1 MLAQGTVVSFSKAE
15 EIPTYITTTSFKR
28 LERFLNQG
36 SNYIGIREHMSMQKV
51 SKKVGRPSLQRKL
64 LLLLELLQRL
74 MVVAAAAALVPV
86 CKRPYLALLAFC
98 RRKMGTLLLLA
109 AAVWWWPLPEKAS
122 LPTDSEGQQGGG
134 SFKHTGL
141 FWALFLIS

>member
-1 MLAQGTVVSFSKAE
+1 MLCLPKEQLFH
-15 EIPTYITTTSFKR
+15 FQRLKR
-28 LERFLNQG
+28 YQ
-36 SNYIGIREHMSMQKV
+36 QT
-51 SKKVGRPSLQRKL
+51 
-64 LLLLELLQRL
+64 LLLLEIFLYQGSIVYRHKGAYEHAKSKQKGRATFASKKATLLLVLLLLQRL
-74 MVVAAAAALVPV
+74 MVVEAAAVALVLV

>member
-1 MLAQGTVVSFSKAE
+1 
-15 EIPTYITTTSFKR
+15 
-28 LERFLNQG
+28 
-36 SNYIGIREHMSMQKV
+36 MQKV

-98 RRKMGTLLLLA
+98 RRKMGTLL
-109 AAVWWWPLPEKAS
+109 
-122 LPTDSEGQQGGG
+122 PTAG
-134 SFKHTGL
+134 S
-141 FWALFLIS
+141 SVVP

>member
-1 MLAQGTVVSFSKAE
+1 MLAQGTIVSFLKAE

-74 MVVAAAAALVPV
+74 MVVAAAAAALVPV

-98 RRKMGTLLLLA
+98 RRKMGTLL
-109 AAVWWWPLPEKAS
+109 
-122 LPTDSEGQQGGG
+122 PTAG
-134 SFKHTGL
+134 S
-141 FWALFLIS
+141 SVVP